1 MNVCPECGRKLLSH
15 ISASCNW
22 CGVEIRD
29 ADYLARA
36 DVERAALQAEQAQH
50 DWQSLTIL
58 QGVGVLSPPF
68 PTSDS
73 RHDREAAPEPPAEEP
88 VDETRARFGH
98 LEI

>member
-50 DWQSLTIL
+50 NWQSFTIM
-58 QGVGVLSPPF
+58 QGAGILSPPF
-68 PTSDS
+68 PTFAPPP
-73 RHDREAAPEPPAEEP
+73 DRATAPLPPDEEP
-88 VDETRARFGH
+88 VDETKARFGH